1 MRDVKIGKL
10 KKKEKKLFKI
20 QNQNKV
26 NRYSTLNHEV
36 THIRKVFIAYLY
48 KTHKHFKSSLK
59 KKKHS
64 YTLLNVM

>member
-26 NRYSTLNHEV
+26 NRYLLHTS
-36 THIRKVFIAYLY
+36 IRKVFIAYLY
-48 KTHKHFKSSLK
+48 KKPINISNLH
-59 KKKHS
+59 
-64 YTLLNVM
+64 